1 LLAKPASL
9 NGKHILSINWMYPVA
24 RSALFK
30 LDAETAHELS
40 IAQFKTMP
48 RPLVKALFNPCVAD
62 QPVEVLGLTFPNPV
76 GLAAGL
82 DKNGECIQ
90 AFDAMGFGFV
100 EIGTITPRP
109 QAGNEKPRLF
119 RLPEHQAI
127 INRMGFNNHGVDAL
141 VERAKK
147 AKQSGKLRGVLGI
160 NIGKNK
166 DTPNEN
172 ANDDYLICLRK
183 VYAVADYVTV
193 NLSSPNTPGLRD
205 LQHGAAMDEL
215 LTALKAEQAKLE
227 GEHGR
232 YVPVLVKIAPDLT
245 DDEVADVAERLQRT
259 GIDGVI
265 ATNTT
270 LSREAVAGHQYAD
283 EAGGLSG
290 APVLSRSTEVVRL
303 LREALGPD
311 YPIIA
316 VGGVA
321 STADAAEKRAAGANL
336 VQVYSGFIYQG
347 PALIAD
353 CVAAWR

>member
-1 LLAKPASL
+1 
-9 NGKHILSINWMYPVA
+9 MYPAA

-30 LDAETAHELS
+30 LDAEVAHELS
-40 IAQFKTMP
+40 IKQFSLMPKT
-48 RPLVKALFNPCVAD
+48 LAKALFNPCVANK
-62 QPVEVLGLTFPNPV
+62 PVELMGLRFPNPV

-90 AFDAMGFGFV
+90 SFDAMGFGFV
-100 EIGTITPRP
+100 EIGTVTPRP
-109 QAGNEKPRLF
+109 QLGNDKPRLF
-119 RLPEHQAI
+119 RLPEHEAI

-141 VERAKK
+141 VKRAKK
-147 AKQSGKLRGVLGI
+147 AKKSGQLNAVLGI

-166 DTPNEN
+166 DTANED

-205 LQHGAAMDEL
+205 LQHGEAMDAL
-215 LTALKAEQAKLE
+215 LTALKSEQATLQQK
-227 GEHGR
+227 HGR
-232 YVPVLVKIAPDLT
+232 YVPVLVKIAPDLS
-245 DDEVADVAERLQRT
+245 DAEVADVAARLKRT

-270 LSREAVAGHQYAD
+270 LDREAVAGHPHAN

-290 APVLSRSTEVVRL
+290 APVLARATEVVRL

-316 VGGVA
+316 VGGVR
-321 STADAAEKRAAGANL
+321 STADAAAKRAAGADL
-336 VQVYSGFIYQG
+336 VQIYTGFIYQG
-347 PALIAD
+347 PRLIAD
-353 CVAAWR
+353 CAAAW

>member
-1 LLAKPASL
+1 MSV
-9 NGKHILSINWMYPVA
+9 NWMYPVA

-30 LDAETAHELS
+30 LDAEVAHELS
-40 IAQFKTMP
+40 IKQFSAMP
-48 RPLVKALFNPCVAD
+48 RILAKALFRPHNLCSK
-62 QPVEVLGLTFPNPV
+62 PVELLGMTFANPV

-100 EIGTITPRP
+100 EVGTVTPRP
-109 QAGNEKPRLF
+109 QPGNDKPRLF
-119 RLPEHQAI
+119 RLPEHNAI

-141 VERAKK
+141 VEKAKK
-147 AKQSGKLRGVLGI
+147 AKRSGALKGVLGI

-166 DTPNEN
+166 DTPNEA
-172 ANDDYLICLRK
+172 ANEDYLNCLRK
-183 VYAVADYVTV
+183 VYEVADYVTV

-205 LQHGAAMDEL
+205 LQHGEAMDEL
-215 LTALKAEQAKLE
+215 LAALKAEQGQLNDKY
-227 GEHGR
+227 GF

-245 DDEVADVAERLQRT
+245 DEEVADVAERLQRA

-270 LSREAVAGHQYAD
+270 LSRAEVVGHKHEN

-290 APVLSRSTEVVRL
+290 APVLARSTEVVKL
-303 LREALGPD
+303 LRQSLGEG

-316 VGGVA
+316 AGGVA
-321 STADAAEKRAAGANL
+321 STADAAAKKAAGADL
-336 VQVYSGFIYQG
+336 VQIYTGFIYQG
-347 PALIAD
+347 PRLIAD
-353 CVAAWR
+353 CAAAW

>member
-1 LLAKPASL
+1 
-9 NGKHILSINWMYPVA
+9 MYPAA

-30 LDAETAHELS
+30 LDAEVAHELS
-40 IAQFKTMP
+40 IKQFSAMP
-48 RPLVKALFNPCVAD
+48 RAIAKALFNPCVAD
-62 QPVEVLGLTFPNPV
+62 KPVELLGLRFPNPV

-100 EIGTITPRP
+100 EIGTVTPRP
-109 QAGNEKPRLF
+109 QPGNEKPRLF
-119 RLPEHQAI
+119 RLPEHEAI

-147 AKQSGKLRGVLGI
+147 ARKSGKLQAVLGI

-183 VYAVADYVTV
+183 VYVVADYVTV

-205 LQHGAAMDEL
+205 LQHGEAMDEL

-227 GEHGR
+227 AEHGR

-245 DDEVADVAERLQRT
+245 DEEVADVAERLQRT

-270 LSREAVAGHQYAD
+270 LSRDAVAGHQHAD

-290 APVLSRSTEVVRL
+290 APVQQRSTEVVRL
-303 LREALGPD
+303 LRQNLGKE

-321 STADAAEKRAAGANL
+321 SKADAAAKKAAGADL
-336 VQVYSGFIYQG
+336 VQVYTGFIYQG
-347 PALIAD
+347 PKLIAD
-353 CVAAWR
+353 CVAAWN

>member
-1 LLAKPASL
+1 M
-9 NGKHILSINWMYPVA
+9 SINWMYPAA

-30 LDAETAHELS
+30 LDAEVAHELS
-40 IAQFKTMP
+40 IKQFSAMP
-48 RPLVKALFNPCVAD
+48 RGIAKALFNPCVAD
-62 QPVEVLGLTFPNPV
+62 KPVELLGLRFPNPV

-100 EIGTITPRP
+100 EIGTVTPRP
-109 QAGNEKPRLF
+109 QPGNEKPRLF
-119 RLPEHQAI
+119 RLPEHEAI

-147 AKQSGKLRGVLGI
+147 ARNSGKLQAVLGI

-205 LQHGAAMDEL
+205 LQHGEAMDEL

-227 GEHGR
+227 AEHGR

-245 DDEVADVAERLQRT
+245 DEEVADVAERLQRT

-270 LSREAVAGHQYAD
+270 LSREAVAGHQHAD

-290 APVLSRSTEVVRL
+290 APVLQRSTKVVQL
-303 LREALGPD
+303 LRQNLGKD

-321 STADAAEKRAAGANL
+321 SEADAAAKKAAGADL
-336 VQVYSGFIYQG
+336 VQVYTGFIYQG
-347 PALIAD
+347 PKLIAD
-353 CVAAWR
+353 CVAAWN